1 MLRYSQLSDT
11 TVASQIADTY
21 KALIA
26 VPERLDKNFG
36 ITSNVINF
44 GKHVLSSTNN
54 LLNDLIDYS
63 NNSQNGNQ
71 PKTQLSKLVN
81 KLRGRPTNEYWYR
94 GRVINPWLPFWKY
107 LKFDNKKSQKK

>member
-26 VPERLDKNFG
+26 VPERLDKNFC